1 MPRMP
6 PPGTE
11 LELLERA
18 RRLAGKTLQ
27 QLAGNMALP
36 VPTGQKYAKGWI
48 GELMERCLGASAATL
63 PVPDFREIQVELKT
77 LPINRLGKPRE
88 STYVCTVPLNRESFT
103 TWENSVVRKKLARV
117 LWVPVEAAPDIPLA
131 RRRIGNAF
139 IWSPDADEERLL
151 RTDWQELME
160 MISLGELDCL
170 NACFGEALQIRPKA
184 AHAGARTP
192 VSNAAGE
199 SASTLPRGFYLR
211 PAFTYCVLQRYGRI

>member
-27 QLAGNMALP
+27 QLAGSVALT
-36 VPTGQKYAKGWI
+36 VPQGQKRAKGWI
-48 GELMERCLGASAATL
+48 GELMECCLGASAATL

-77 LPINRLGKPRE
+77 LPINHLGKPRE

-103 TWENSVVRKKLARV
+103 TWEKSVVRNKLARV
-117 LWVPVEAAPDIPLA
+117 LWVPVEAAPSIPLA

-151 RTDWQELME
+151 RSDWLEFME
-160 MISLGELDCL
+160 MISQGDLDRL

-184 AHAGARTP
+184 AHAGIQTP

-199 SASTLPRGFYLR
+199 SAVTLPRGFYLR
-211 PAFTYCVLQRYGRI
+211 PAFTCRLLHRYGQI